1 MTEYILALFNNV
13 VAGDKAAVEDGVRAA
28 LAEGVEPKTI
38 LRKGLVDAMDEVG
51 IRFENG
57 EYYIPEM
64 IIAARAMKS
73 GLAILKP
80 MLIEG
85 GVDPLGTILLG
96 TVKGDLHD
104 IGKNLVAM
112 MMEGAGFNVI
122 DIGTDVSP
130 GHFAEAIAEYKPQ
143 IVGVSALLTTTMMN
157 MSATIDELENQGL
170 RNNVKVIV
178 GGAPL
183 SKAFAEE
190 IGADGYAADASQ
202 AATLAKSLLSAG
214 R

>member
-1 MTEYILALFNNV
+1 MTEYIQELFNNV
-13 VAGDKAAVEDGVRAA
+13 VAGDQAAVEDGVRAA
-28 LAEGVEPKTI
+28 LAEGAEPKTI
-38 LRKGLVDAMDEVG
+38 LHKGLVDAMDEVG
-51 IRFENG
+51 IRFESG

-73 GLAILKP
+73 GLAILRP

-85 GVDPLGTILLG
+85 GVKPLGTILLG

-130 GHFAEAIAEYKPQ
+130 EQFTEAIKEHQPQ
-143 IVGVSALLTTTMMN
+143 VVGVSALLTTTMVN
-157 MSATIDELENQGL
+157 MSAMIDELENQGL
-170 RNNVKVIV
+170 RDNVKVIV

-183 SKAFAEE
+183 SEAYAEE

-202 AATLAKSLLSAG
+202 AATLAKSLLSTG
-214 R
+214 Q